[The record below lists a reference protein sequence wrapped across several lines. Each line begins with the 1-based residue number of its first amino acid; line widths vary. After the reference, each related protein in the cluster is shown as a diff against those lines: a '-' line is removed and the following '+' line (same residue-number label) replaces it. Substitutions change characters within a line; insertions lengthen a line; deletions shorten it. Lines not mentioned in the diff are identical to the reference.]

1 MKHNVSAT
9 ANATAVTVGIF
20 YVICRVLVGFFPGL
34 MFAVAQSLLH
44 GMALTQV
51 GSWNLSVGNF
61 VLGLLTSMVSAWV
74 AGYIFATSYNSFAK
88 K

>member
-9 ANATAVTVGIF
+9 ANAAAVTVGVF
-20 YVICRVLVGFFPGL
+20 YILCRLLVGLFPGL
-34 MFAVAQSLLH
+34 MFAAVQSLLH

-51 GSWNLSVGNF
+51 GTWNLSMGNF
-61 VLGLLTSMVSAWV
+61 LLGLLTSMASAWFV
-74 AGYIFATSYNSFAK
+74 GYMFATTYNSFAK

>member
-9 ANATAVTVGIF
+9 ANAAAVTVGIF
-20 YVICRVLVGFFPGL
+20 YVICRVLVGLFPGL

-61 VLGLLTSMVSAWV
+61 VLGLLTSMASAWV
-74 AGYIFATSYNSFAK
+74 VGYIFATCYNSFAK

>member
-9 ANATAVTVGIF
+9 ANAAAVSIGIF
-20 YVICRVLVGFFPGL
+20 YVLCRLLVGLFPGL
-34 MFAVAQSLLH
+34 MFAAAQSLLH

-51 GSWNLSVGNF
+51 GTWNLSVGNF
-61 VLGLLTSMVSAWV
+61 ILGLITSMVSAWV
-74 AGYIFATSYNSFAK
+74 VGYIFAVSYNSFAK

>member
-1 MKHNVSAT
+1 
-9 ANATAVTVGIF
+9 
-20 YVICRVLVGFFPGL
+20 

>member
-1 MKHNVSAT
+1 MKHNLLAT
-9 ANATAVTVGIF
+9 ANAAAVTVGIF
-20 YVICRVLVGFFPGL
+20 YIICRVLVGLFPSL
-34 MFAVAQSLLH
+34 MFVVAQSLLH

-51 GSWNLSVGNF
+51 GSWNLSAGNF

-74 AGYIFATSYNSFAK
+74 IGYIFALSYNRIAK

>member
-9 ANATAVTVGIF
+9 ANAAAVTVGVF
-20 YVICRVLVGFFPGL
+20 YILCRLLVGLFPGL
-34 MFAVAQSLLH
+34 MFAAAQSLLH

-51 GSWNLSVGNF
+51 GTWNLSVSNF
-61 VLGLLTSMVSAWV
+61 ILGLITSMVSAWV
-74 AGYIFATSYNSFAK
+74 VGYIFAVSYNSFAK